1 MNIDEHEIKKDAED
15 NSVKEMTEIVK
26 QIADRCEILRREH
39 PDRKSFKFMMRF
51 SIEPTDRE

>member
-15 NSVKEMTEIVK
+15 DSVKEMTEIVK

-39 PDRKSFKFMMRF
+39 PDEQSFKFMMRF
-51 SIEPTDRE
+51 SVGSTDRK